1 MSTAP
6 ARAPSEL
13 ADLPQPYLLFLGDIT
28 QHGYAKTALGLR
40 DWAFDRCIG
49 QWSCGATIDTG
60 LPTITPSEARSR
72 GARGLVVGVA
82 SPGGAIPEH
91 WVEALVEALGAGL
104 DIVSGMHTRLSTIG
118 PLAEAADRL
127 GRRLI
132 DVRVPPPGL
141 PVGTG
146 RRRAGRRLLTVGT
159 DCAVGKKYTALAL
172 ARALAD
178 RGDPVDFRASGQ
190 TGILIAGRGIPM
202 DAVVAD
208 FAAGAAECLSPEAPP
223 AHWDIVEGQGS
234 LFHPAYAGVS
244 LALLH
249 GTQPDAFVV
258 CHQPDRPHMLGLP
271 DFALPDV
278 ADVIELTARLGRRT
292 NPRIRCVG
300 VALDTSRLGPEDAV
314 ARMAAE
320 AARLGLPVADPLR
333 GGPAFVALVDAVRA
347 VSP

>member
-1 MSTAP
+1 MSSVLPTESA
-6 ARAPSEL
+6 EF
-13 ADLPQPYLLFLGDIT
+13 ADLPQPYLLFLGDVT
-28 QHGYAKTALGLR
+28 ESGFAKTAFGLR
-40 DWAFDRCIG
+40 DWASERCVG

-60 LPTITPSEARSR
+60 LPTVTPGEARAM
-72 GARGLVVGVA
+72 GARGLVIGVA
-82 SPGGAIPEH
+82 SPGGAIPGH
-91 WVEALVEALGAGL
+91 WIDALVEALGAGL
-104 DIVSGMHTRLSTIG
+104 DLVSGMHTRLSSIA
-118 PLAEAADRL
+118 PLADAARRL

-132 DVRVPPPGL
+132 DVRVPPDGL

-146 RRRAGRRLLTVGT
+146 RPRTGRRLLTVGT

-172 ARALAD
+172 AKALAAQ
-178 RGDPVDFRASGQ
+178 GDAVDFRASGQ
-190 TGILIAGRGIPM
+190 TGILIAGRGVPM

-208 FAAGAAECLSPEAPP
+208 FAAGAAERLSPDAPA

-258 CHQPDRPHMLGLP
+258 CHQPDRPHMLGYP

-278 ADVIELTARLGRRT
+278 ADVIELTTRLGQRI

-300 VALDTSRLGPEDAV
+300 VAFDTSRLDADEAL
-314 ARMAAE
+314 ARMTAE
-320 AARLGLPVADPLR
+320 RARLGLPVADPLR
-333 GGPAFVALVDAVRA
+333 GGDAFAALVDAVRA